1 MKLFIFPLSIAF
13 PIKFL
18 FTPLAPSI
26 LPVTVMSSYKLST
39 DVLLCKLILVA
50 FNIVELSVAAQKKCT
65 AANEP
70 ILPIS
75 PVIMLLLPRS

>member
-1 MKLFIFPLSIAF
+1 
-13 PIKFL
+13 
-18 FTPLAPSI
+18 
-26 LPVTVMSSYKLST
+26 MSSSKLST

-50 FNIVELSVAAQKKCT
+50 FNIVELSVADPSQTFT
-65 AANEP
+65 AANKP